1 MAKEEE
7 NSLFGG
13 INLGE
18 EFIEVPDNTQE
29 VTQEKEQSIAS
40 AKTDD
45 KSIEIDDLTFELHD
59 EIKEAVKPAKVEHTN
74 TQDKEKDSQV
84 KKSTSSSPFKSFAKA
99 LGDEGILSSFDEEEF
114 DKIVEE
120 LEGDEASA
128 LIELNR
134 RTIEYEIES
143 YKKESEDEYKAFL
156 EARDAGVN
164 LNDWAQVQDNKKRF
178 AKITEDDLET
188 NDKLQ
193 KQLVREDLLKR
204 GFSEEDIVDTLES
217 YEDTNKLGNMA
228 KKALK
233 NLKKFEDDREE
244 YLKVAAIE
252 RDKEAA
258 KENKKQM
265 DSLKKQIEDTNEI
278 IPGLKLNKVQK
289 DEIMSSITQP
299 VKTTEDGRQLNAVMV
314 KRMEDPIKY
323 AILEAYF
330 VKQGFFDGKF
340 DKLVAKSKSK
350 ATLELEENLTK
361 DTSYKPGRT
370 SLHSSG
376 SDNVD
381 TKEFELA
388 FKNIKT

>member
-323 AILEAYF
+323 AICLLYTSPSPRDR
-330 VKQGFFDGKF
+330 Q
-340 DKLVAKSKSK
+340 KSRM
-350 ATLELEENLTK
+350 
-361 DTSYKPGRT
+361 P
-370 SLHSSG
+370 SS
-376 SDNVD
+376 
-381 TKEFELA
+381 A
-388 FKNIKT
+388 